1 MLHVFIAKTEKKQKK
16 HYCRRVIYQRV
27 VTTEL
32 LEDRD
37 FLNEILLNNKFIIGD
52 MCTVTPEK
60 LKRQAVVRP
69 VVAAH

>member
-1 MLHVFIAKTEKKQKK
+1 MNKI
-16 HYCRRVIYQRV
+16 
-27 VTTEL
+27 
-32 LEDRD
+32 
-37 FLNEILLNNKFIIGD
+37 ILFGD